1 MRKIPIPPAN
11 RISLWKDIALN
22 LLKIDEGEGESFIFS
37 QGSLQNLYMMPAQ
50 TISEIPTIN
59 KPLRQLNS
67 TANGGISAP
76 AKTPPILTPVCFRP
90 MAVALPAGG
99 NKPMIVL
106 AAAGLMLPKAN
117 PKIRRIKI
125 APQK

>member
-11 RISLWKDIALN
+11 RISLWKDIALS

-50 TISEIPTIN
+50 EISEIPTIK
-59 KPLRQLNS
+59 KPLPQSNK
-67 TANGGISAP
+67 TAKNGIRTP
-76 AKTPPILTPVCFRP
+76 AKTPPILTPVCFRL

-117 PKIRRIKI
+117 PK
-125 APQK
+125 